1 MSATRKFQV
10 IGFPKPKVQVIA
22 KRAEN
27 KASISIFLPIK
38 EWTKKIF
45 FDGSERENFESCERA
60 KRVRKFLRV
69 VSKQARNFEGCE
81 RAKRARNFLSVARNF
96 DFELCS

>member
-27 KASISIFLPIK
+27 KALHFNILLIK
-38 EWTKKIF
+38 ELTWTKK
-45 FDGSERENFESCERA
+45 ENFEGSEGENFETCERA
-60 KRVRKFLRV
+60 KRVRKF
-69 VSKQARNFEGCE
+69 EGCE
-81 RAKRARNFLSVARNF
+81 QVSEKFF
-96 DFELCS
+96 KC